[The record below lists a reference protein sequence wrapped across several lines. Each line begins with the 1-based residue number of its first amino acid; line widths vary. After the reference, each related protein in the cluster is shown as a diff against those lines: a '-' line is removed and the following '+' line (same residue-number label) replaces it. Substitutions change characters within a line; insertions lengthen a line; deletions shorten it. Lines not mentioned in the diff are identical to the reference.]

1 MSHENKALAAAYL
14 KECVN
19 YNPET
24 GLFTWLN
31 RPLEHFKSLRACNAW
46 NSRYSGLVAG
56 SIRKDGYCALKIDG
70 NGYKAHRIAW
80 LIAHNEW
87 PDDMDIDHINGI
99 RNDNRLSNLRLANR
113 NENCANVKVRVNCSS
128 GFFGVHWFKSRE
140 EWVAQ
145 IRTGKVKKHLGYF
158 HGIGDA
164 VRAYNAECEK
174 LHGEYGKRKIEHNLN
189 KLRELG
195 LQ

>member
-1 MSHENKALAAAYL
+1 MSQENKALAAAYL

-99 RNDNRLSNLRLANR
+99 RNDNR
-113 NENCANVKVRVNCSS
+113 
-128 GFFGVHWFKSRE
+128 
-140 EWVAQ
+140 
-145 IRTGKVKKHLGYF
+145 
-158 HGIGDA
+158 
-164 VRAYNAECEK
+164 
-174 LHGEYGKRKIEHNLN
+174 
-189 KLRELG
+189 
-195 LQ
+195 